1 MVLFFEKGKPTKKL
15 WYYQL
20 NLERNLGKTNSLNDN
35 DLKDF
40 VKLVKTKDNSK
51 NSWCID
57 IEKIN
62 KDTFDIET
70 QNPNI
75 VDKID
80 ERTPKEI
87 ISEIEK
93 LDEQSAKIF
102 QNIVKESNNKSF
114 ENGVKALTI
123 TKLWKGTKK
132 RCKTLK
138 TLLKSPWSQ
147 ESASMQLRT
156 SWKTKDEATTLKLP

>member
-1 MVLFFEKGKPTKKL
+1 MYKQWFFFEKGKPTKKL

-70 QNPNI
+70 QNL
-75 VDKID
+75 
-80 ERTPKEI
+80 
-87 ISEIEK
+87 ISLIK
-93 LDEQSAKIF
+93 LMNE
-102 QNIVKESNNKSF
+102 
-114 ENGVKALTI
+114 
-123 TKLWKGTKK
+123 
-132 RCKTLK
+132 
-138 TLLKSPWSQ
+138 LLK
-147 ESASMQLRT
+147 
-156 SWKTKDEATTLKLP
+156 K